1 MSGPK
6 ISKAELEA
14 RKQRQLAEEKRR
26 KADIIF
32 EIKSNENRFIHSN
45 IEINDYEI
53 HEKLNKKF
61 LEIKERY
68 YKKLEKLSKKAT
80 SKRKVQD
87 LEDIRKN
94 FENIFNEFKE
104 II

>member
-32 EIKSNENRFIHSN
+32 EIKSNENRFIHSD
-45 IEINDYEI
+45 IKINDY
-53 HEKLNKKF
+53 
-61 LEIKERY
+61 
-68 YKKLEKLSKKAT
+68 
-80 SKRKVQD
+80 
-87 LEDIRKN
+87 
-94 FENIFNEFKE
+94 
-104 II
+104 